1 MIDNKDELNTPS
13 VEELSTS
20 IGRFIMYFNRLERNP
35 HDFGGAG
42 RLTPSE
48 IHVIDAIGCGEG
60 ILMSK
65 LALHLGVTKGA
76 VTQIIMRMEGKELV
90 RRLAHPTDFRS
101 TFVRLTEKGEVAY
114 QAHKQVVEN
123 FYRNVSTQLEPQE
136 IKIFTKCLETFCH
149 VFEREF

>member
-1 MIDNKDELNTPS
+1 MIHNREKLNMLEI
-13 VEELSTS
+13 EEISTS

-48 IHVIDAIGCGEG
+48 IHVINAVGCGDG

-65 LALHLGVTKGA
+65 LAAHLGVTKGA
-76 VTQIIMRMEGKELV
+76 VTQIIIRMESKGFV
-90 RRLAHPTDFRS
+90 RRVAHPTDFRS
-101 TFVRLTEKGEVAY
+101 TLVRLTEKGEVAY
-114 QAHKQVVEN
+114 QAHTEVVQS
-123 FYRNVSTQLEPQE
+123 FYRKVSKQLDPQE

-149 VFEREF
+149 EFEREF